1 MAVLGRFSTTML
13 AITAAASFAVSAQAV
28 VALPPVVV
36 VPVITIVPVSATGSS
51 SFNGYADSNAIDQ
64 GPGSEFTDWA
74 SNGDGNAATLQL
86 DLGAVYNLLS
96 VSVTDRVT
104 SGGGNGGFVGGTSD
118 FTTSYSLT
126 AFTDGSFTTAIGG
139 PLVFSKLTPVG
150 PTTLSSFLD
159 VRALNGFTAQYVL
172 YSVVSANGGNT
183 GVSNISFDGTGA
195 VPEPST
201 WMLLIG
207 GFGMVGFAA
216 RRRRTLATA

>member
-1 MAVLGRFSTTML
+1 MAVLGRISTTML
-13 AITAAASFAVSAQAV
+13 AIAAAASFAVSAQAV
-28 VALPPVVV
+28 
-36 VPVITIVPVSATGSS
+36 TIVPVSATGSS
-51 SFNGYADSNAIDQ
+51 SFSGFADTNAIDQ
-64 GPGSEFTDWA
+64 GLGSQFTDWS
-74 SNGDGNAATLQL
+74 SNGGGSTATLQL
-86 DLGAVYNLLS
+86 DLGALYNLSS

-104 SGGGNGGFVGGTSD
+104 SGGAQGSFFGGTTD

-126 AFTDGSFTTAIGG
+126 AFTDSSFTTAIGG

-159 VRALNGFTAQYVL
+159 VRALSGFTAQYVL
-172 YSVVSANGGNT
+172 YSVVSANGPNT

-201 WMLLIG
+201 WLLLIG

-216 RRRRTLATA
+216 RRRRDLATA

>member
-1 MAVLGRFSTTML
+1 MAVLGRISTTML
-13 AITAAASFAVSAQAV
+13 AIAAAASFAVSAQA
-28 VALPPVVV
+28 
-36 VPVITIVPVSATGSS
+36 ITIVPVSATGSS
-51 SFNGYADSNAIDQ
+51 SFSGFADTNAIDQ
-64 GPGSEFTDWA
+64 GLGSEFTDWS
-74 SNGDGNAATLQL
+74 SNGGGSTATLQL
-86 DLGAVYNLLS
+86 DLGAVYNLSS

-104 SGGGNGGFVGGTSD
+104 SGGSNGSFSGGTTD

-126 AFTDGSFTTAIGG
+126 AFTDSSFTTAIGG

-159 VRALNGFTAQYVL
+159 VRALSNFTAQYVL
-172 YSVVSANGGNT
+172 YSVVSANGPNT

-201 WMLLIG
+201 WLLLIG

-216 RRRRTLATA
+216 RRRRDLATA

>member
-1 MAVLGRFSTTML
+1 MAVLGRISTTML
-13 AITAAASFAVSAQAV
+13 AIAAAASFAVSAQAV
-28 VALPPVVV
+28 SI
-36 VPVITIVPVSATGSS
+36 VPVGTVTIVPVSATGSS
-51 SFNGYADSNAIDQ
+51 SFSGFADTNAIDQ
-64 GPGSEFTDWA
+64 GLGSEFTDWS
-74 SNGDGNAATLQL
+74 SNGGGSSATLQL
-86 DLGAVYNLLS
+86 DLGAVYNLSS

-104 SGGGNGGFVGGTSD
+104 SGGAQGSFFGGTTD

-126 AFTDGSFTTAIGG
+126 AFTDSSFTTAIGG

-159 VRALNGFTAQYVL
+159 VRALSGFTAQYVL
-172 YSVVSANGGNT
+172 YSVVSANGPNT

-201 WMLLIG
+201 WLLLIG

-216 RRRRTLATA
+216 RRRRDLATA